1 MTFQFR
7 LLSLL
12 YICLIHTWVSA
23 DQLDVPDLTKT
34 LDFERVGTYHL
45 GPTGAKGWI
54 YTAGNFM
61 TTKARQIL
69 ITEVELGTP
78 AEGKL
83 QVGDVILGVGDTKF
97 SSDARKALGL
107 AIDEAEKEENQGRLD
122 LLCWRPDAD
131 AKTRKGKQ
139 LKVIVQLPV
148 MGAYSNTAPY
158 DCPKTKKIQD
168 AALEAVLKEKDFG
181 RFGVSALALL
191 ATGEKEHLKIVRDF
205 LHQAK
210 WAQPDIEIRL
220 DRGGKQAWNS
230 GFYNLVLTEYYLA
243 SGDEF
248 VLPAI
253 REHAIKTAMGQSN
266 AGTWGHGFA
275 WTGINGGKLHG
286 VLQGYG
292 AVNQAGL
299 PCYLTLLLAKKCGVN
314 HPEIDAAIERSSQ
327 FFEAFID
334 HGSIGYGFHRPSL
347 EINANGRNGMSGN
360 GKNGV
365 AAVAFQVQ
373 GHPAGTRFFSRL
385 TASLYNTMEYGHS
398 GNSYSYFW
406 DPLGANVGGPEMAAA
421 FHKELRWYYALTRKA
436 DGSFVNQQLGG
447 QYGGQLLSPT
457 AAQVLMASFPKRA
470 IYLTG
475 KGQKESEWLKTE
487 EVHETINS
495 GRWRMVDSANLS
507 SCELI
512 SNLDDWS
519 PIAREW
525 VAIHLAKKEG
535 DIVPEL
541 LEMLKDER
549 PEARAGACA
558 ALGHLRE
565 RAQESIP
572 ELANALSDEATI
584 VNIAAGYAL
593 ARMGPLAKPAIP
605 DMLKAMLD
613 DREPGLMKPRQQAL
627 AYALGYAN
635 GRYAPLY
642 FNGVLPQFE
651 DGTNPLNDIDREL
664 LYSALIHVFQDSNG
678 RTRSSAAYALNFF
691 SKEDTARMAQPIYDA
706 IKNVAMNYKMMDDGV
721 RARGLDLFARLHIQ
735 EGLPLCFETFD
746 LHRWGQVMRVPARFK
761 TLQAYAGNAKPYLPQ
776 LHELRNKW
784 KSGDMRDLL
793 EKTIKVIEEDSNPPC
808 MISLHDLVDARL
820 EKDMKGKGTSSIRKL
835 MSKNKDDFFYQAAG
849 LRKITSELGTYAY
862 EDLLSALSS
871 ESEVLSEA
879 AAQLA
884 ADLTE
889 VKTAQWSKH
898 LASSNK
904 NTLLG
909 TLKVLTL
916 RKDSQAIEQIKPLLE
931 HEDEAVRLAAET
943 TIEAIQ

>member
-1 MTFQFR
+1 MKSSVSFSN
-7 LLSLL
+7 LLLFTLL
-12 YICLIHTWVSA
+12 PFAIA
-23 DQLDVPDLTKT
+23 KAEVPDLTKT
-34 LDFERVGTYHL
+34 VDFERIETYHL
-45 GPTGAKGWI
+45 GPTGAKGWF

-61 TTKARQIL
+61 TTDARQIL
-69 ITEVELGTP
+69 INEIEPGTP
-78 AEGKL
+78 AEGTL
-83 QVGDVILGVGDTKF
+83 QVDDVILGVGDKKF
-97 SSDARKALGL
+97 YSDARKALGE
-107 AIDEAEKEENQGRLD
+107 AIDEAEKEENQGKLK
-122 LLCWRPDAD
+122 LLCWRPDPD

-139 LKVIVQLPV
+139 LKIVVELPV
-148 MGAYSNTAPY
+148 MGAYSDTAPW
-158 DCPKTKKIQD
+158 DCPKTKKIEQ

-210 WAQPDIEIRL
+210 WAQPNIEIGL

-230 GFYNLVLTEYYLA
+230 GFYNLVLTEYFLA

-253 REHAIKTAMGQSN
+253 QEHAIKTAMGQSN

-299 PCYLTLLLAKKCGVN
+299 PCYLTLLLAKKCGVD
-314 HPEIDAAIERSSQ
+314 HPEVDAAIKRSSQ

-360 GKNGV
+360 GKNGA

-373 GHPAGTRFFSRL
+373 GHPAGTRFFTRL

-457 AAQVLMASFPKRA
+457 AAQVLMASFPKLA

-475 KGQKESEWLKTE
+475 KGQKKSDWLTAE
-487 EVHETINS
+487 EVQETIDA
-495 GRWRMVDSANLS
+495 GRWRLTDPKNIPA
-507 SCELI
+507 CELI
-512 SNLDDWS
+512 ANLDDWS

-525 VAIHLAKKEG
+525 VAIHLAKKE
-535 DIVPEL
+535 DNVVPQL
-541 LEMLKDER
+541 IEMLKAES

-565 RAQESIP
+565 RTAESIP
-572 ELANALSDEATI
+572 LLAKALSDEAII

-593 ARMGPLAKPAIP
+593 ARMGTLAKPAIP
-605 DMLKAMLD
+605 DMLKAMLN

-642 FNGVLPQFE
+642 FNGVLPQFK
-651 DGTNPLNDIDREL
+651 DGTNPLNEIDREL
-664 LYSALIHVFQDSNG
+664 LYSALSHVLKDSNG
-678 RTRSSAAYALNFF
+678 RTRSSAAFALNFF
-691 SKEDTARMAQPIYDA
+691 TKEDTARMAQPIYDA

-721 RARGLDLFARLHIQ
+721 RARGLDLFARLHIK

-746 LHRWGQVMRVPARFK
+746 LDRWGQVMRVPARFN

-776 LHELRNKW
+776 LREMRNKW

-793 EKTIKVIEEDSNPPC
+793 EKTIKIIEEDDNPPC
-808 MISLHDLVDARL
+808 LISLHDLVDERL
-820 EKDMKGKGTSSIRKL
+820 EKDLKEAGKADAATIKKLLRKYP
-835 MSKNKDDFFYQAAG
+835 DDQFYQAAG
-849 LRKITSELGTYAY
+849 QRKL
-862 EDLLSALSS
+862 
-871 ESEVLSEA
+871 
-879 AAQLA
+879 
-884 ADLTE
+884 
-889 VKTAQWSKH
+889 
-898 LASSNK
+898 
-904 NTLLG
+904 
-909 TLKVLTL
+909 
-916 RKDSQAIEQIKPLLE
+916 
-931 HEDEAVRLAAET
+931 T
-943 TIEAIQ
+943 TINGKASN